1 MTNLDEYQMLS
12 RIFSRNVDRLNEAK
26 KIKKEAIQDVEY
38 MTSKCKRLARQ
49 INEINKRIED
59 E

>member
-49 INEINKRIED
+49 INEINNRIED

>member
-1 MTNLDEYQMLS
+1 MLS

>member
-12 RIFSRNVDRLNEAK
+12 K